1 MRSEGTAV
9 LSCAPSRWTPGAL
22 RGTLR
27 RLAVLA
33 ADALAAAAAVS
44 AAFLLRFDGGVPP
57 EYLRMWILA
66 VPVLAAVRPLA
77 AALLGLDRWSFRMS
91 GLVEGVR
98 LALAGIAGSA
108 LFLAAMA
115 ALADR
120 AVPRS
125 VVALEFF
132 LATSLSAA
140 FRFAPRVALDWL
152 RARRR
157 ARRAGLRR
165 TIVVGAGGTGDLIV
179 RDLQRS
185 TDHPHV
191 VVGFVDDDRAKLG
204 TTIGGHPVL
213 GPIARLPELVAAHR
227 VSTVMLAIPSLPAQ
241 RVREVLRLCSRS
253 RTRFKIVP
261 PSFTVRDRRA
271 AAAPLHDLSPDDLLP
286 RGQVA
291 FDRREIAGLVRGR
304 RVLVTGAAGSIGGE
318 IARQVVANGAS
329 RVVLVDVN
337 ENELYLAYRRL
348 RAEHPEVDVRAEVAD
363 IREPDRILRLG
374 GRYAPQD
381 VFHAAA
387 HKHVPLMEDA
397 PEEAV
402 KNNVLGT
409 LHVAAMADACGAER
423 LVFISTDKAVRPS
436 SVMGASKRIGELIVR
451 DLAQRSRTRMT
462 AVRFGNVL
470 GSAGSVVHVFKEQIA
485 RGGPLTVTDPR
496 CTRYFMTVSE
506 AVGLV
511 LLAGLGGYGD
521 VCVLDMGEPIR
532 IDDLARSLVTMA
544 GHVPDDEIAIVYT
557 GLRPG
562 EKLTEEPLT
571 EDEERTHVARD
582 RVKVAR
588 SPAPPPDL
596 QERVEELRGL
606 AEAGDREG
614 LLAAIRALVP
624 TYRHTPNAPEDE
636 ERDTPA
642 RVRGSS
648 SPAVLSA
655 AWALH

>member
-1 MRSEGTAV
+1 
-9 LSCAPSRWTPGAL
+9 
-22 RGTLR
+22 
-27 RLAVLA
+27 
-33 ADALAAAAAVS
+33 
-44 AAFLLRFDGGVPP
+44 LLRFDRGIPP
-57 EYLRMWILA
+57 EYVRTWLLA
-66 VPVLAAVRPLA
+66 VPVLVAARPIA
-77 AALLGLDRWSFRMS
+77 TALLGLDRWSFRMS
-91 GLVEGVR
+91 GLFEGVR
-98 LALAGIAGSA
+98 LALAGLVGSA

-115 ALADR
+115 ALGDR
-120 AVPRS
+120 PVPRS
-125 VVALEFF
+125 IVALEFF
-132 LATSLSAA
+132 LATSLSTLY
-140 FRFAPRVALDWL
+140 RFAPRAALDWL
-152 RARRR
+152 RERRR
-157 ARRAGLRR
+157 ERRAGLRR
-165 TIVVGAGGTGDLIV
+165 TIVVGAGGTGDLLV

-185 TDHPHV
+185 TDHPHL
-191 VVGFVDDDRAKLG
+191 VVGFVDDDRAKHG
-204 TTIGGHPVL
+204 TSIGGHPVL
-213 GPIARLPELVAAHR
+213 GPIAGLPELVAAHR

-241 RVREVLRLCSRS
+241 RVREILRLCSRS

-261 PSFTVRDRRA
+261 PSFTFRDRRA
-271 AAAPLHDLSPDDLLP
+271 SAALLHDLSPDDLLP

-291 FDRREIAGLVRGR
+291 FDGREIAALIRGR
-304 RVLVTGAAGSIGGE
+304 RVLITGAAGSIGGE
-318 IARQVVANGAS
+318 IARQVVANGAA

-348 RAEHPEVDVRAEVAD
+348 REQHPGVDVHAEVAD
-363 IREPDRILRLG
+363 VREPERLLRLG
-374 GRYAPQD
+374 RRYAPQD

-409 LHVAAMADACGAER
+409 LNVAAMADACGAER

-451 DLAQRSRTRMT
+451 DFAQRSRTRMT

-470 GSAGSVVHVFKEQIA
+470 GSAGSVLHVFKEQIA
-485 RGGPLTVTDPR
+485 RGGPITVTDPR
-496 CTRYFMTVSE
+496 CTRYFMTISE

-521 VCVLDMGEPIR
+521 VCVLDMGEPLR
-532 IDDLARSLVTMA
+532 IDDLARSLVTMS
-544 GHVPDDEIAIVYT
+544 GHVPDDEIAIVYS

-588 SPAPPPDL
+588 SPAPPADL
-596 QERVEELRGL
+596 AERVAELREL
-606 AEAGDREG
+606 AERGDRDGILE
-614 LLAAIRALVP
+614 AIRALVP
-624 TYRHTPNAPEDE
+624 TYRHTPNGPVAREASPPGD
-636 ERDTPA
+636 

-648 SPAVLSA
+648 TPAVLSA
-655 AWALH
+655 AWSLQ